1 MKIIQGI
8 PQNKISEVL
17 DYSHR
22 YFEHVMDATNFYQ
35 YIRHLANVNWDES
48 ILLVDDENNIKGV
61 YLFGGN
67 QINYMV
73 DAKDYEELSGIEGV
87 LLCVDKSLRGQ
98 GYGNQMKEF
107 SKTLGYDY
115 IWGQQFRALGNLN
128 DWLKRRELVG
138 ETEYVYITAQKF
150 T

>member
-61 YLFGGN
+61 YLFGSN

-87 LLCVDKSLRGQ
+87 LFCVDKSLRGQ

-115 IWGQQFRALGNLN
+115 IWGQQFRSLGNLN